1 MTQFL
6 LKKIIILLVSLFM
19 VATLTFA
26 LMQMIPGDPF
36 TQEKAVP
43 EEILKAMYRH
53 YGLDQPW
60 YVQYF
65 RYMKGLVTFDL
76 GPSFKYQGRTVSEI
90 IREGFPVSL
99 TLGLEALLLS
109 IFTGIGLGCIA
120 SLKHAKW
127 QDHFTMVLAVLGIS
141 VPSFILATFLQYF
154 FAMKLDLLPV
164 ARWGTFDHSILPAIA
179 LAALP
184 TAFIARLTRSNMV
197 EIMQQ
202 DYIQTAQFEELVQF
216 VKDHPLDNI
225 GVFQFSLEKE
235 AHAAK
240 LEGQIPDEIKRKR
253 YDKLMK
259 TQMSVVRKLNQK
271 YVGKTLDVMVE
282 GHHPDSD
289 FLMRGRFYGQ
299 CPEIDGHVIINDTRH
314 VKEFGRLHQ
323 VVITDVIDYDLIGG
337 SIAAKPKKRA
347 LPLALAHE

>member
-60 YVQYF
+60 YVQYW

-109 IFTGIGLGCIA
+109 IFSGIGLGCIA

-127 QDHFTMVLAVLGIS
+127 QDHFTMVFAVLGIS

-202 DYIQTAQFEELVQF
+202 DYIQTAQSKGLNSFQIVLRHCLRNALLPIVTYLGPLTTAILTGSFAVEKIFGIPGLGQWFVMSITNRDYTVIMGTTVFYSAILMLSVFLVDVLYCFIDPRIQLI
-216 VKDHPLDNI
+216 D
-225 GVFQFSLEKE
+225 
-235 AHAAK
+235 
-240 LEGQIPDEIKRKR
+240 RK
-253 YDKLMK
+253 
-259 TQMSVVRKLNQK
+259 VR
-271 YVGKTLDVMVE
+271 V
-282 GHHPDSD
+282 
-289 FLMRGRFYGQ
+289 
-299 CPEIDGHVIINDTRH
+299 
-314 VKEFGRLHQ
+314 
-323 VVITDVIDYDLIGG
+323 
-337 SIAAKPKKRA
+337 
-347 LPLALAHE
+347 